1 MAVKAAN
8 VVESHGKVGVAEV
21 DRGDE
26 VDRLEQSLFQQLLSR
41 SAGIDVHAAID
52 LTLAARAYERY
63 AEHAVAVAH
72 RASLLAVGA
81 ARS

>member
-1 MAVKAAN
+1 MAFKAAN
-8 VVESHGKVGVAEV
+8 VVESHGEVGVAEV
-21 DRGDE
+21 DRVAE
-26 VDRLEQSLFQQLLSR
+26 ADRLEQSLFEQLLCR

-72 RASLLAVGA
+72 RAAMLA
-81 ARS
+81 ARAPRS